1 MKLKAGT
8 RWYSAACTTE
18 VLVIRS
24 VEGDHD
30 IRCGGTPMLPK
41 PRTESSLPAPPF
53 DGGTLTGKRYVDA
66 NEQIELLCTKAG
78 AGSLSLA
85 EEPLVVKVA
94 KALPSS
100 D

>member
-1 MKLKAGT
+1 MKAGA

-24 VEGDHD
+24 VDGDHD
-30 IRCGGTPMLPK
+30 IRCGGKSMLPE
-41 PRTESSLPAPPF
+41 PSAESCPPAPPF
-53 DGGTLTGKRYVDA
+53 DGGSLLGKRYVDA
-66 NEQIELLCTKAG
+66 AEQIELLCTKAG

-85 EEPLVVKVA
+85 DEPLNVKVA